1 MIDYLFPLH
10 SGFRARR
17 LLGAGLPLLGT
28 RMLLPVGRC
37 LRFDAR
43 CGLRALVPA
52 WAHAVTDDT
61 SAGERRMEF
70 FKPIPAMSALHP
82 KYEVGYRVHVVRTT
96 GVECVSDDQGVVSTV
111 VYQD

>member
-1 MIDYLFPLH
+1 
-10 SGFRARR
+10 
-17 LLGAGLPLLGT
+17 
-28 RMLLPVGRC
+28 
-37 LRFDAR
+37 
-43 CGLRALVPA
+43 
-52 WAHAVTDDT
+52 
-61 SAGERRMEF
+61 MEF